1 MPLSPLVIRGI
12 YIFYRT
18 TAKKFHAASNF
29 LQILKVF
36 PKSDVSESV
45 SRHQLPFSY
54 PLIIQN
60 EDKIRYAKWKAAD
73 ISKAF
78 REGRKP
84 TPGPAGQIEDLVS
97 FEQPG
102 ASSDSTKL
110 MHQPAT
116 QAVYDIRDESPTRSA
131 NSHRSEGDVG
141 STNSTSISSLRQ
153 KKAWV
158 SDDVEEMV
166 SPSSLPQTNAIEAS
180 EQPGSLERKDQ
191 TQSTTASS
199 LNPFLEYSSKVP
211 SQAEVYQD
219 PSGICAPSPRLSP
232 PPLIPQTGTSS
243 PASCSH
249 MNPLHVYPDQT
260 ASNCLP
266 PKYSAPSVTASA
278 PPSSMELAPEFI
290 AKAQKHC
297 RFAISSLDYEDVEQ
311 AKKELRTALALLGG
325 L

>member
-1 MPLSPLVIRGI
+1 MVITFFCRI
-12 YIFYRT
+12 
-18 TAKKFHAASNF
+18 TAKKFYAASNF

-36 PKSDVSESV
+36 PKTDVSESV
-45 SRHQLPFSY
+45 SRHQLPFSS
-54 PLIIQN
+54 PLIVQN

-78 REGRKP
+78 REGRRP
-84 TPGPAGQIEDLVS
+84 TPGPVGQKEDSVS

-102 ASSDSTKL
+102 ASSDSNKL

-116 QAVYDIRDESPTRSA
+116 QAVYDIHDESPTRDPHSL
-131 NSHRSEGDVG
+131 RSEGNG
-141 STNSTSISSLRQ
+141 SSTNSTSISSPQ
-153 KKAWV
+153 QEKAWV
-158 SDDVEEMV
+158 SDDVEEMS
-166 SPSSLPQTNAIEAS
+166 SPSSLLQPSTIEAS
-180 EQPGSLERKDQ
+180 ERQGSLERNDQ
-191 TQSTTASS
+191 TQFSTASNF
-199 LNPFLEYSSKVP
+199 NPFLEHSSKVP
-211 SQAEVYQD
+211 SQAEVYQS
-219 PSGICAPSPRLSP
+219 PSSICAPSPRISP
-232 PPLIPQTGTSS
+232 PPSIPEAGTSS
-243 PASCSH
+243 PASCSP
-249 MNPLHVYPDQT
+249 MNLLHVYPDQS

-266 PKYSAPSVTASA
+266 PKSSARCVTASI

>member
-1 MPLSPLVIRGI
+1 MISTFFCRI
-12 YIFYRT
+12 
-18 TAKKFHAASNF
+18 TAKKFYAASNF

-36 PKSDVSESV
+36 PKTDVSESV
-45 SRHQLPFSY
+45 SRHQLPFSS
-54 PLIIQN
+54 PLIVQN

-84 TPGPAGQIEDLVS
+84 TPGPAGQIEDPVS

-102 ASSDSTKL
+102 GSSDSNKL
-110 MHQPAT
+110 VHQPAT
-116 QAVYDIRDESPTRSA
+116 QAVYDIRDESPTRSK
-131 NSHRSEGDVG
+131 NSLRSEGNG
-141 STNSTSISSLRQ
+141 SSTNSASISSPGQ

-158 SDDVEEMV
+158 SDDVEEMP
-166 SPSSLPQTNAIEAS
+166 SPSSH
-180 EQPGSLERKDQ
+180 
-191 TQSTTASS
+191 
-199 LNPFLEYSSKVP
+199 PFLEYSSNVP
-211 SQAEVYQD
+211 SQAEVYQG
-219 PSGICAPSPRLSP
+219 PSSICAPSPPLSSP
-232 PPLIPQTGTSS
+232 PSITQAGTSS

-249 MNPLHVYPDQT
+249 MNVYPDQS

-266 PKYSAPSVTASA
+266 PKSSASSVTASA

-311 AKKELRTALALLGG
+311 AKKELRTALALLDG